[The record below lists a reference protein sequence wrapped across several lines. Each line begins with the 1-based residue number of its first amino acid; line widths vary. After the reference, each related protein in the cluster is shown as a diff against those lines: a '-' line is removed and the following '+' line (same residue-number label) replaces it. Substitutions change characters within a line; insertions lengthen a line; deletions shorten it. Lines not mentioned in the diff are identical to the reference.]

1 MVLIG
6 NSNVGGVV
14 INRRS
19 VKNFFE
25 ALIQTFSDKQGS
37 KVDGPWSKDSDYN

>member
-1 MVLIG
+1 MVVVVVVVLIG

-25 ALIQTFSDKQGS
+25 ALIQKIF
-37 KVDGPWSKDSDYN
+37 